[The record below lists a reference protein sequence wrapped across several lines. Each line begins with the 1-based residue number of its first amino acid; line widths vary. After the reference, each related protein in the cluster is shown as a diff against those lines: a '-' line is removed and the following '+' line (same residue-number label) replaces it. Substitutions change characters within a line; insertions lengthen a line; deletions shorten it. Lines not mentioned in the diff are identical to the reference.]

1 VHCRIW
7 LDSTFVHGMVTRVD
21 VHDADTAGWLTEH
34 LGSGAIASGL
44 EVRPVRAF
52 RVKLPSAERYWTVV
66 DDEYR
71 IVGDV
76 DEYLRHLRFGQ
87 DVAESTTK
95 AYAEALALYLRWCA
109 RTERDWRTAAERLGA
124 FVTWLKY
131 SPADPE
137 APMVGPGLPQVRGP
151 GRINRILAAV
161 RGFLRHSVAV
171 GNAPAEVLAML
182 FEVSDDRHL
191 PAEVRGENAA
201 LNYVAR
207 PRHRLSEPEIGV
219 DRASDEE
226 VLALLEACRR
236 ARDRFIVIAMSRAGL
251 RRGEVC
257 GLRRE
262 DMHFVAD
269 ASGLGC
275 AMSGAHLH
283 VRRRANVNGAWAKSR
298 RSRVVPADDLLVL
311 AYDSYVLERDRCR
324 PARDCDFVLVNLFH
338 RPLGA
343 PMRPGA
349 INELLA
355 GLSRR
360 AALSRSVHPHQL
372 RHGFASNLMDAGGAV
387 DEAQELLGHARVGS
401 TQIYL
406 HPSPRRLRD
415 AVDRVAAMTPTGGV
429 SS

>member
-1 VHCRIW
+1 
-7 LDSTFVHGMVTRVD
+7 M
-21 VHDADTAGWLTEH
+21 
-34 LGSGAIASGL
+34 
-44 EVRPVRAF
+44 PVRAF
-52 RVKLPSAERYWTVV
+52 RVKLPSAERYWTII

-95 AYAEALALYLRWCA
+95 AYAESLALYLRWCA
-109 RTERDWRTAAERLGA
+109 RTGRDWRTAAERLGA
-124 FVTWLKY
+124 FVTWLKHT
-131 SPADPE
+131 PVDPE
-137 APMVGPGLPQVRGP
+137 APVVGPGLPQVRSP

-171 GNAPAEVLAML
+171 GNAPAGVLAML

-191 PAEVRGENAA
+191 PVEARGENAA
-201 LNYVAR
+201 LSYVAR
-207 PRHRLSEPEIGV
+207 PRHRLCEPEIRV
-219 DRASDEE
+219 DRATDEE
-226 VLALLEACRR
+226 VLALLGACRT

-262 DMHFVAD
+262 DMHFVPD

-275 AMSGAHLH
+275 AVTGSHLH

-298 RSRVVPADDLLVL
+298 RSRAVPVDDLVVL
-311 AYDSYVLERDRCR
+311 AYDSYIVERNRRR
-324 PARDCDFVLVNLFH
+324 PAHDCDFVLVNLFH
-338 RPLGA
+338 PPLGA

-349 INELLA
+349 INELLV

-360 AALSRSVHPHQL
+360 AQLSRSVHPHQL
-372 RHGFASNLMDAGGAV
+372 RHGFASNVMGAGGAI
-387 DEAQELLGHARVGS
+387 DEAQELLGHACVGS

-406 HPSPRRLRD
+406 HPSPQRLRA
-415 AVDRVAAMTPTGGV
+415 AVDRVAAMAPRGIGW
-429 SS
+429 

>member
-1 VHCRIW
+1 
-7 LDSTFVHGMVTRVD
+7 M
-21 VHDADTAGWLTEH
+21 
-34 LGSGAIASGL
+34 
-44 EVRPVRAF
+44 RAF
-52 RVKLPSAERYWTVV
+52 RVSLPSAERYWTVV

-71 IVGDV
+71 IVGEV

-95 AYAEALALYLRWCA
+95 AYAESLALYLRWCW

-124 FVTWLKY
+124 FVTWLKHT
-131 SPADPE
+131 PADPE
-137 APMVGPGLPQVRGP
+137 APMAGPGLPLVRGP

-171 GNAPAEVLAML
+171 GNAPAEVSAML

-191 PAEVRGENAA
+191 PVDARGENPS

-207 PRHRLSEPEIGV
+207 PRHCLSEPEIQV
-219 DRASDEE
+219 DRATDEE
-226 VLALLEACRR
+226 VLGLLAACRT

-262 DMHFVAD
+262 DLHFVAD

-275 AMSGAHLH
+275 AMTGAHLH

-298 RSRVVPADDLLVL
+298 RSRAVPVDDLVVL
-311 AYDSYVLERDRCR
+311 AYDSYVFERHRCR
-324 PARDCDFVLVNLFH
+324 EARDCDFVLVNLFH
-338 RPLGA
+338 PPLGA
-343 PMRPGA
+343 PMPPGA

-355 GLSRR
+355 RLSRR
-360 AALSRSVHPHQL
+360 AGLSRLVHPHQL
-372 RHGFASNLMDAGGAV
+372 RHGFASNVMDAGGAV
-387 DEAQELLGHARVGS
+387 DEAQELLGHARIGS

-406 HPSPRRLRD
+406 HPSPQRLRD
-415 AVDRVAAMTPTGGV
+415 AVERVAAFTSTTGEAR
-429 SS
+429 

>member
-1 VHCRIW
+1 
-7 LDSTFVHGMVTRVD
+7 M
-21 VHDADTAGWLTEH
+21 
-34 LGSGAIASGL
+34 
-44 EVRPVRAF
+44 RAF
-52 RVKLPSAERYWTVV
+52 RVSLPSAERYWTVV

-71 IVGDV
+71 IVREI

-95 AYAEALALYLRWCA
+95 AYAESLALYFRWCG

-124 FVTWLKY
+124 FVTWLKHT
-131 SPADPE
+131 PADPD
-137 APMVGPGLPQVRGP
+137 APMAGPGLPQVRGP

-161 RGFLRHSVAV
+161 RGFLRHSVSV

-191 PAEVRGENAA
+191 PVDARGENPS

-207 PRHRLSEPEIGV
+207 PRHRLSETEIQV
-219 DRASDEE
+219 DRATDEE
-226 VLALLEACRR
+226 VLGLLAACRT
-236 ARDRFIVIAMSRAGL
+236 ARDRLIVIAMSRAGL

-262 DMHFVAD
+262 DLHFVAD

-275 AMSGAHLH
+275 AMTGAHLH

-298 RSRVVPADDLLVL
+298 RSRAVPVDDLVVL
-311 AYDSYVLERDRCR
+311 AYDSYVFERHRCR
-324 PARDCDFVLVNLFH
+324 EARDCDFVLVNLFH
-338 RPLGA
+338 PPLGA
-343 PMRPGA
+343 PMPPGA

-355 GLSRR
+355 RLSRR
-360 AALSRSVHPHQL
+360 AGLSRLVHPHQL
-372 RHGFASNLMDAGGAV
+372 RHGFASNVMDAGGAV
-387 DEAQELLGHARVGS
+387 DEAQELLGHARIGS

-406 HPSPRRLRD
+406 HPSQQRLRD
-415 AVDRVAAMTPTGGV
+415 AVERVAAFTSTGGEV
-429 SS
+429 R

>member
-1 VHCRIW
+1 
-7 LDSTFVHGMVTRVD
+7 
-21 VHDADTAGWLTEH
+21 
-34 LGSGAIASGL
+34 
-44 EVRPVRAF
+44 
-52 RVKLPSAERYWTVV
+52 
-66 DDEYR
+66 
-71 IVGDV
+71 
-76 DEYLRHLRFGQ
+76 
-87 DVAESTTK
+87 
-95 AYAEALALYLRWCA
+95 
-109 RTERDWRTAAERLGA
+109 
-124 FVTWLKY
+124 
-131 SPADPE
+131 
-137 APMVGPGLPQVRGP
+137 VRGS

-191 PAEVRGENAA
+191 PVEARGENSA

-207 PRHRLSEPEIGV
+207 PRHRLSEPEVRV
-219 DRASDEE
+219 DRATDEE
-226 VLALLEACRR
+226 VLALLGACRT

-275 AMSGAHLH
+275 AMTGAHLH

-298 RSRVVPADDLLVL
+298 RSRAVPVDDLVVL
-311 AYDSYVLERDRCR
+311 AYDSYVFERDRCR

-338 RPLGA
+338 PPLGA
-343 PMRPGA
+343 PIRPGA

-360 AALSRSVHPHQL
+360 ADLPRAIHPHQL
-372 RHGFASNLMDAGGAV
+372 RHGFASNVMDAGGAV

-406 HPSPRRLRD
+406 HPSPQRLRD
-415 AVDRVAAMTPTGGV
+415 AVERVAAIAPSEV
-429 SS
+429 R